1 MIVVPKGVV
10 MSLVLNTELYCV
22 GGLHDLWYGDGEG
35 EGVNVR
41 AAIDVV
47 QVQTWNILERAP

>member
-1 MIVVPKGVV
+1 MVVVPKGVV
-10 MSLVLNTELYCV
+10 MSLVLNTELYVV
-22 GGLHDLWYGDGEG
+22 GGLQDLWYRDGEG
-35 EGVNVR
+35 EGVCFG